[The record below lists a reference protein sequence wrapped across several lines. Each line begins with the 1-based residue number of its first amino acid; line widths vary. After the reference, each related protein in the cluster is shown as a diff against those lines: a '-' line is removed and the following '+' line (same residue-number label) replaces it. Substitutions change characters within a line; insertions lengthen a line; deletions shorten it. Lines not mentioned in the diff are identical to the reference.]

1 MHAAAGERK
10 GGGNDVSTE
19 PAREGGGAAGP
30 RAAAS
35 APAVPLPGTG
45 AVLEARPARLRVRY
59 VRLFGGHV
67 SLITVLLF
75 AAELAVFA
83 GAVYLAAWLRF
94 RGDMAAAEAWAGP
107 LGARSAV
114 IALALAAGVAA
125 MGLYQRN
132 FREGWLGAA
141 TRAAL
146 GLGLGA
152 LGLGLVYYA
161 VPALEIGR
169 GILAI
174 ALGLS
179 LPATLALRAVYF
191 GLLDERALSRRVL
204 VLGAGE
210 RAATLGRLRRRAD
223 RRGFEIVAY
232 VSVAGEN
239 RIGTDAPV
247 LPHDR
252 PLARIVRR
260 YGIDEVVVAV
270 DERRGGGLPIHE
282 LLDCRLG
289 GVQVLD
295 LATFFERET
304 GRIKLETLSPSWL
317 VFEDGF
323 RQGWLRAR
331 AKRAF
336 DVAVSLA
343 LLVLASPLM
352 LLAALAIRLDSPGPV
367 LFRQVRVGQH
377 GRPFELLKFRSMRV
391 DAEADGRPRWASRD
405 DPRITRVGRL
415 LRKARIDELPQLVN
429 VLRGEMSF
437 VGPRPERPEF
447 VRELAARI
455 PYYNERHRVKPGITG
470 WAQICY
476 GYTDSERDAREK
488 LEYDLYYVKNYS
500 LLFDLYVIL
509 RTVEVVL
516 WGRGAH

>member
-1 MHAAAGERK
+1 MS
-10 GGGNDVSTE
+10 VE
-19 PAREGGGAAGP
+19 PAREGGTKGR
-30 RAAAS
+30 RATGTG
-35 APAVPLPGTG
+35 APAVPFPGAG
-45 AVLEARPARLRVRY
+45 AVLEAPPARLRVRY

-67 SLITVLLF
+67 SLMTVLLL

-107 LGARSAV
+107 LGLRSAA
-114 IALALAAGVAA
+114 IAVALAAGMAA

-132 FREGWLGAA
+132 FREGWSGALV
-141 TRAAL
+141 RAAL

-179 LPATLALRAVYF
+179 LPASLALRAVYF

-210 RAATLGRLRRRAD
+210 RAATLKRLRRRAD

-232 VSVAGEN
+232 VSVGGEN

-260 YGIDEVVVAV
+260 HAIDEVVVAV
-270 DERRGGGLPIHE
+270 DERRGGLPIHE

-289 GVQVLD
+289 GVQVID

-336 DVAVSLA
+336 DVAVSLV
-343 LLVLASPLM
+343 LLVLAAPLM
-352 LLAALAIRLDSPGPV
+352 LLVAFAIRLDSPGPV
-367 LFRQVRVGQH
+367 LYRQVRVGQH